1 MPHTVGE
8 LPGGVAPQG
17 ARPQAPTR
25 TLTLTLSLT
34 LTLALTLTLTL
45 QVSCLKLD
53 PSDYLAEG
61 RALLQDIATM
71 QR

>member
-34 LTLALTLTLTL
+34 LTLTLTLTL